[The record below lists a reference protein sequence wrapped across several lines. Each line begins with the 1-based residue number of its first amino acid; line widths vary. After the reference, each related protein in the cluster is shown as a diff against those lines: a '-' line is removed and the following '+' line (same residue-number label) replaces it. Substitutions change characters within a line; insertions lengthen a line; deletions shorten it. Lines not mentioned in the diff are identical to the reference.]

1 MNDEVE
7 RMIAGMD
14 AALRDRP
21 DYLWNRIGLAE
32 AVAARGHRERAAG
45 LAREVMALAVDDPA
59 TRMRGR
65 RLLSPLLPG
74 YHVPMM
80 NDARRNAAWDA
91 ALRRAIRPGMLVLEI
106 GTGAGMLALMAARA
120 GARVVT
126 CEMNPIT
133 AGMARELIA
142 RNGYADRITVVDG
155 QSHRL
160 DIGRQLDRL
169 ADMLICDIFGD
180 ELLDFDPLPAIADAQ
195 GRLLAP
201 DAPVMPRAVSLRAA
215 LADWRDHS
223 RAGRLDTACGFD
235 LAPFGDFLP
244 AALSRPVDTAGLT
257 LLSDGVDLFRFVFG
271 GTRFPA
277 SDRTSLVCPVQADG
291 EVNTIVRWIR
301 LDLDD
306 QVSLEARPDPQ
317 GVFFSGLTL
326 TPLAEPVPVAAGD
339 PITIGAAH
347 GRRSVTTWI
356 DARCAG

>member
-1 MNDEVE
+1 MSDEVE

-14 AALRDRP
+14 AALRQRP
-21 DYLWNRIGLAE
+21 DYLWNRIGLAQ

-45 LAREVMALAVDDPA
+45 LARETMALAVDDPA
-59 TRMRGR
+59 ARMRGR
-65 RLLSPLLPG
+65 RMLSPLLPG

-80 NDARRNAAWDA
+80 NDARRNMAWDA

-160 DIGRQLDRL
+160 AMGPQLDRR

-195 GRLLAP
+195 SRLLAP
-201 DAPVMPRAVSLRAA
+201 GAPVMPMAVSLRAA
-215 LADWRDHS
+215 LADWCDHP
-223 RAGRLDTACGFD
+223 RVGRIDAVCGFD
-235 LAPFGDFLP
+235 LAPFEDFLP
-244 AALSRPVDTAGLT
+244 AALSRPVDTPGLT
-257 LLSDGVDLFRFVFG
+257 LLSDGADLFRFVFG
-271 GTRFPA
+271 APPFLA
-277 SDRTSLVCPVQADG
+277 SDRTCLACPVQADG

-306 QVSLEARPDPQ
+306 QITLEARPDPE

-326 TPLAEPVPVAAGD
+326 TPLAVPLRVAAGGS
-339 PITIGAAH
+339 IIIGAAH
-347 GRRSVTTWI
+347 DRRSVTTWI
-356 DARCAG
+356 DTPCAG